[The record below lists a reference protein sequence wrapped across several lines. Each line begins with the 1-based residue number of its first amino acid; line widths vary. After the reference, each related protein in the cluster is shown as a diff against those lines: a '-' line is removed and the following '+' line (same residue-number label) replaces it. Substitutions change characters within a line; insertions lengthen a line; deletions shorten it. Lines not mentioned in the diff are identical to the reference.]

1 MPPSVIAEKRCV
13 GARLRAPG
21 FVLGLGA
28 TLAGGGGASLTAAAA
43 TRRSSKVPA
52 FASKM
57 SAASRGVVFAERPR
71 NSRSAPFEA
80 RLTTTAPP
88 FS

>member
-1 MPPSVIAEKRCV
+1 MTIVHDATVPRYSENATCPDAATRPSEPA
-13 GARLRAPG
+13 
-21 FVLGLGA
+21 
-28 TLAGGGGASLTAAAA
+28 TAAAA

-57 SAASRGVVFAERPR
+57 SAASRGVAFAGRPR

-80 RLTTTAPP
+80 RLTTTFVP
-88 FS
+88 SS